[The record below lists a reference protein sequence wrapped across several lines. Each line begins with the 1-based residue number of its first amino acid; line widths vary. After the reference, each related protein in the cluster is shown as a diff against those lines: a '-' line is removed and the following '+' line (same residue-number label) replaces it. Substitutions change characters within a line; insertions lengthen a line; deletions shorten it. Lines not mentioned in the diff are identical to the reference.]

1 MKRRKR
7 INTCAICSSL
17 NYEASRKAHRLML
30 KINHEENIDFF
41 LEVQQR
47 VVISN
52 KSKVYT
58 EVKIF
63 GKWTPLDGRSAESF
77 IGFELR

>member
-7 INTCAICSSL
+7 INTCAICSSF
-17 NYEASRKAHRLML
+17 NYRASKKAHRLML
-30 KINHEENIDFF
+30 EINHVENMDFF

-52 KSKVYT
+52 KPKVYT

-63 GKWTPLDGRSAESF
+63 GKWVSLENRSSESF

>member
-1 MKRRKR
+1 MKKRKR
-7 INTCAICSSL
+7 INTCAICSSF
-17 NYEASRKAHRLML
+17 NYKASKKAHRLML
-30 KINHEENIDFF
+30 EINHVENMNFF

-52 KSKVYT
+52 KPKVYT

-63 GKWTPLDGRSAESF
+63 GKWTSLDGRDAKSF
-77 IGFELR
+77 EGFEMR

>member
-1 MKRRKR
+1 MKKRKR
-7 INTCAICSSL
+7 FNSVAICSSY
-17 NYEASRKAHRLML
+17 NYEASRRAHRLML
-30 KINHEENIDFF
+30 EINHNVNKDFF

-52 KSKVYT
+52 KPKVYT

-63 GKWTPLDGRSAESF
+63 GKWVSLDGRSTESF
-77 IGFELR
+77 EGFELR

>member
-7 INTCAICSSL
+7 FNTCAICSSF

-30 KINHEENIDFF
+30 EINHAENMDFF

-52 KSKVYT
+52 KPKVYT

-63 GKWTPLDGRSAESF
+63 GKWTSLDGRDAKSF
-77 IGFELR
+77 EGFEMR

>member
-1 MKRRKR
+1 MKKRKR

-17 NYEASRKAHRLML
+17 NYEASRRAHRLML
-30 KINHEENIDFF
+30 EINHAENMDFF

-47 VVISN
+47 VVIS
-52 KSKVYT
+52 KPKVYT

-63 GKWTPLDGRSAESF
+63 GKWTSLDGRSVESF